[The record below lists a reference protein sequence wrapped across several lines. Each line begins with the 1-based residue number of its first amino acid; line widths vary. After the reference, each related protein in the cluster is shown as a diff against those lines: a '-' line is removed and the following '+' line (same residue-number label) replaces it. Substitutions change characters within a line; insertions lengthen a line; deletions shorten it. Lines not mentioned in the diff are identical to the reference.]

1 MEAGIFVPLAFF
13 AMIAAI
19 VLGPRYFRNKER
31 QDLQQTLRAAIDKGQ
46 PLPPEVIEA
55 ITKDTPTPRTRAA
68 RVRNDLRTGV
78 VWLMVALGILTFG
91 WVVYYYGEA
100 DNFAFAAG
108 LACIPGFIGL
118 ALIALGIIDRM
129 SGGRNADRELV

>member
-1 MEAGIFVPLAFF
+1 MEAGILIPIAFF

-55 ITKDTPTPRTRAA
+55 ISKDTPRTKAA
-68 RVRNDLRTGV
+68 RARNDLRTGV
-78 VWLMVALGILTFG
+78 VWLAVALGIAAFG
-91 WVVYYYGEA
+91 WVVSYYSYETEH
-100 DNFAFAAG
+100 AG
-108 LACIPGFIGL
+108 IFMGIACIPGFIGL
-118 ALIALGIIDRM
+118 ALIALGVIDRV